1 MSSVEEA
8 QQLERIREFMKSYG
22 TLIFVGI
29 IVAIGSSVGWS
40 YWQKKQ
46 VVSAEI
52 RTAKVQQLVADAS
65 KADETTALS
74 GFVATADQ
82 ITSEAPDSAQAIQA
96 QLAIARLAYDR
107 KDYAS
112 AEKALAQVAQSKNED
127 QGLIALVK
135 LRLANAQFAQDKF
148 DDALNTLA
156 TVNEASFIPSVEEQ
170 KGDIYVAKKDI
181 EQAKVAYQKA
191 WDSLVQR
198 EESNAILAL
207 KLESVGVVVETPN
220 IPQAVLAGPDTATNP
235 SP

>member
-96 QLAIARLAYDR
+96 QLTVAHLAYER

-112 AEKALAQVAQSKNED
+112 AEKALSQVAQSKNED
-127 QGLIALVK
+127 KGLIAIVN

-148 DDALNTLA
+148 DIALA
-156 TVNEASFIPSVEEQ
+156 TLNGINEDSFRPSVEER
-170 KGDIYVAKKDI
+170 KGDIYVAKNDI
-181 EQAKVAYQKA
+181 EQAKKAYQTA

-198 EESNAILAL
+198 EETNAILEL
-207 KLESVGVVVETPN
+207 KLESVGIQVETPY
-220 IPQAVLAGPDTATNP
+220 IPQPILALPDIQ
-235 SP
+235 SHQ